1 MLMIKSPFRIS
12 LFGGSTDY
20 KSFYENHG
28 SFIIGTTIDKYCYLS
43 MRFRPSILSK
53 KYLCTY
59 SKYELSDTIDEIK
72 NPLIRETLR
81 YFNVDKPIELFSFTD
96 IPARTGLGG
105 SSSYCVGMCCLINK
119 IKQLNLSK
127 NQIINS
133 AIDIERNILKESG
146 GIQDQ
151 IWPLSNGLSSIEIDT
166 KGNFYVKPMPVTE
179 EFSDELLNSFTLIY
193 TDEQRN
199 TDVIAKSHENDI
211 QNKLN
216 ILNLAKQSYNLFLK
230 EDIKSIG
237 EYLYESW
244 LSKER
249 ISPLISNIKTKEIID
264 DVMHMGAYGS
274 KLLGSG
280 GCGFVLVI
288 SDSIVK
294 QKIVNKY
301 NGYVLDFK
309 FNTNKI
315 LEVFPN

>member
-1 MLMIKSPFRIS
+1 MNIIKVPFRIS

-20 KSFYENHG
+20 KLFYEKHG
-28 SFIIGTTIDKYCYLS
+28 SFIIGTTIDKFCYLS
-43 MRFRPSILSK
+43 MRNRPSIVSK
-53 KYLCTY
+53 QYLCTY
-59 SKYELSDTIDEIK
+59 SKYELVDTIDEIK
-72 NPLIRETLR
+72 NPLIRETLK
-81 YFNVDKPIELFSFTD
+81 YFNVDKPIELFSFSD

-151 IWPLSNGLSSIEIDT
+151 IWPLSNGLNSIEIDT
-166 KGNFYVKPMPVTE
+166 KGNFYIKPMPVTE
-179 EFSDELLNSFTLIY
+179 EFCNALQNSFTLIY
-193 TDEQRN
+193 TYEQRN
-199 TDVIAKSHENDI
+199 TDVIAKSHENDVD
-211 QNKLN
+211 NKRN
-216 ILNLAKQSYNLFLK
+216 ILNISKQSYDLFLK

-237 EYLYESW
+237 ECLYESW

>member
-1 MLMIKSPFRIS
+1 
-12 LFGGSTDY
+12 
-20 KSFYENHG
+20 
-28 SFIIGTTIDKYCYLS
+28 
-43 MRFRPSILSK
+43 
-53 KYLCTY
+53 
-59 SKYELSDTIDEIK
+59 
-72 NPLIRETLR
+72 
-81 YFNVDKPIELFSFTD
+81 
-96 IPARTGLGG
+96 
-105 SSSYCVGMCCLINK
+105 MCCLINK

-133 AIDIERNILKESG
+133 AIDIERNVLKESG

-179 EFSDELLNSFTLIY
+179 DFSNELQNSFTLIY

-199 TDVIAKSHENDI
+199 TDIIAKSHENDI
-211 QNKLN
+211 DNKRN
-216 ILNLAKQSYNLFLK
+216 ILNISKQSYDLFLK

-237 EYLYESW
+237 QGLYESW

-249 ISPLISNIKTKEIID
+249 ISPLISNTKTKEIID
-264 DVMHMGAYGS
+264 DVMNMGAYGA

-280 GCGFVLVI
+280 GCGFVLVV

-294 QKIVNKY
+294 QKIISKY

-309 FNTNKI
+309 FNTNRI

>member
-1 MLMIKSPFRIS
+1 MNIIKVPFRIS

-20 KSFYENHG
+20 KSFYENYG

-43 MRFRPSILSK
+43 MRYRPSIVSK
-53 KYLCTY
+53 QYLCTY
-59 SKYELSDTIDEIK
+59 SKYELVDTIDEIK

-81 YFNVDKPIELFSFTD
+81 YFNVDKPIELFSFSD

-105 SSSYCVGMCCLINK
+105 SSSYCIGICCLINK
-119 IKQLNLSK
+119 VKQLNLSK
-127 NQIINS
+127 NQIIHS
-133 AIDIERNILKESG
+133 AIDIERNVLKESG

-151 IWPLSNGLSSIEIDT
+151 IWPLSSGLSSIEIDT
-166 KGNFYVKPMPVTE
+166 HGNFYVKPMPVTE
-179 EFSDELLNSFTLIY
+179 EFTQELQNSFTLIY

-211 QNKLN
+211 DNKRN
-216 ILNLAKQSYNLFLK
+216 ILNISKQSYDLFLK

-237 EYLYESW
+237 QGLYESW

-249 ISPLISNIKTKEIID
+249 ISPLISNTKTKEIID
-264 DVMHMGAYGS
+264 DVMNMGAYGA

-280 GCGFVLVI
+280 GCGFVLVV

-294 QKIVNKY
+294 QKIISKY

-309 FNTNKI
+309 FNTNRI

>member
-1 MLMIKSPFRIS
+1 MIKSPFRIS

-264 DVMHMGAYGS
+264 DVIHMGAYGS

>member
-81 YFNVDKPIELFSFTD
+81 YFNVDKPIELFSFSD

-216 ILNLAKQSYNLFLK
+216 ILKLAKQSYNLFLK

-244 LSKER
+244 LNKER

>member
-1 MLMIKSPFRIS
+1 MNIIKVPFRIS

-20 KSFYENHG
+20 KSFYEKHG
-28 SFIIGTTIDKYCYLS
+28 SFIIGTTIDKFCYLS
-43 MRFRPSILSK
+43 MRYRPSIVSK
-53 KYLCTY
+53 QYLCTY

>member
-1 MLMIKSPFRIS
+1 MIKSPFRIS

>member
-216 ILNLAKQSYNLFLK
+216 ILNLAKQSYNLLLK

-294 QKIVNKY
+294 QNIVNKY
-301 NGYVLDFK
+301 NGYVFDFK

>member
-59 SKYELSDTIDEIK
+59 SEYELSDTIDEIK